1 MQNEVILVCYCPGI
15 DKRAVAT
22 FKVVAKDHPVPP
34 LFKGKYGIADFT
46 TSLQKSGMNGEIIQ
60 YAQAL
65 AKSNEKFAYYMRWG
79 VDGTVEVQYNLL
91 TGRRTICSK
100 N

>member
-1 MQNEVILVCYCPGI
+1 MKNEVILVCYCPGI

-34 LFKGKYGIADFT
+34 LFKGKYGISDFT
-46 TSLQKSGMNGEIIQ
+46 TSLQKSGVSGEIIQ

-100 N
+100 K